1 MRRRRAFGAF
11 PGGRAGNLRL
21 AWLGVLFIFAL
32 GLGFLCAAW
41 FSGRFPREENFPQQG
56 LPLEKPVRVS
66 PVPFAFVSG
75 DEKNAVSLTS
85 PVPTPQ
91 AQTEGFLT
99 SEPEDSRYAPVV
111 EDMPDGVLVVPGKK
125 PMVGIVVDDFGYN
138 GSIAREFAELEI
150 PLTWSIIPGASGTE
164 KARKIA
170 DEKDIPYMIHLPM
183 QAVTD
188 VKGSRLY
195 RESWIVE
202 GMTPEEIRS
211 AVLRALE
218 ELPGAV
224 ALNNHRGSLSTASVE
239 LMEPLMDVLRE
250 KEIPFVDS
258 RTIGNS
264 VAFAT
269 ARARGLPALYNSVFL
284 DHQVDDKFMR
294 KQMSKAVAIAEKRGW
309 VVVICH
315 IRPHTL
321 AYLKSLAPEKFE
333 TVEFVTIP
341 KLFGAVKTRGKA
353 GAVE

>member
-1 MRRRRAFGAF
+1 M
-11 PGGRAGNLRL
+11 RL

-32 GLGFLCAAW
+32 GLGFLGAAW
-41 FSGRFPREENFPQQG
+41 LSGRFPREERFPQQG
-56 LPLEKPVRVS
+56 PPPLAEPTRVS
-66 PVPFAFVSG
+66 PPPSGVVSG
-75 DEKNAVSLTS
+75 DGKDAVSPAV
-85 PVPTPQ
+85 PVPTLQ
-91 AQTEGFLT
+91 AQTDGSLT

-138 GSIAREFAELEI
+138 GAMAREFAELEI
-150 PLTWSIIPGASGTE
+150 PLTWSIIPGAGGTE

-195 RESWIVE
+195 KESWIVE

-211 AVLRALE
+211 AVLRSLE
-218 ELPGAV
+218 ELPDAV
-224 ALNNHRGSLSTASVE
+224 ALNNHRGSLSTASAE
-239 LMEPLMDVLRE
+239 LMGPLMDTLRE
-250 KEIPFVDS
+250 KGIPFVDS

-269 ARARGLPALYNSVFL
+269 ARAHGLPALYNSIFL
-284 DHQVDDKFMR
+284 DHEVDDKFMR
-294 KQMSKAVAIAEKRGW
+294 KQMSRAVSIAERRGW

-321 AYLKSLAPEKFE
+321 TYLKSLALEKFD

-341 KLFGAVKTRGKA
+341 KLFGAVKPRGKA